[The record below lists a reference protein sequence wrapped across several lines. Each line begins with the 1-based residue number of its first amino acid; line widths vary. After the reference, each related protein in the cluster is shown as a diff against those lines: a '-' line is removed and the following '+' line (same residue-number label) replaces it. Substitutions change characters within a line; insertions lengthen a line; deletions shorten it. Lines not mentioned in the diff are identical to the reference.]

1 MNYKIAII
9 EDDDL
14 IRGMMQ
20 INLSKNNYDVSSY
33 SNCELIDVD
42 KVNDLYDLLIL
53 DIVLPGIS
61 GLEFLKQLRE
71 QHILIPVLMVSAK
84 EDIDSKLNALNTGAD
99 DYIVKPFNMDELI
112 ARVNA
117 IIRRN
122 YTVQKDETNIFKI
135 GKYKLNLSSRI
146 CESNIGEIS
155 LSEKEIKLL
164 EYFLKNGGKILSRA
178 DILEEVWGMDAD
190 PTPRTIDNFILK
202 FRKLFEIDMT
212 KPSYFLTIRNKGYLF
227 KP

>member
-42 KVNDLYDLLIL
+42 KINDLYDLIIL

-71 QHILIPVLMVSAK
+71 QNILIPVLMVSAK

-112 ARVNA
+112 ARVNV

-122 YTVQKDETNIFKI
+122 YTLQKDNTNILKI
-135 GKYKLNLSSRI
+135 GKHKLDLSSRI

-202 FRKLFEIDMT
+202 FRKLFEIDMSN
-212 KPSYFLTIRNKGYLF
+212 PCIFLTIRNKGYLF